1 MKKKKFNLSGALALL
16 LALLVLLIF
25 VPINIIAG
33 MFDKGYDMTP
43 KKKYTL
49 DQKTVDL
56 LDRTSG
62 QQIDIYYL
70 SLLQYFKD
78 SRVSDLLPLYH
89 TLTQLEERDNIRLTC
104 FRPNENPTL
113 AQELDPDG
121 LLGTYEGDIF
131 VKCNGIIKKVSRDK
145 IFQTGADGS
154 KQYAGEELIAAA
166 IDTCSKGYLP
176 TVYFLTGHGEKTID
190 TNFSNFS
197 AAIRSNNYSV
207 KELDLGAEG
216 AIPADA
222 KIIYLTGPTK
232 DLTDKEKQLLL
243 DYADNGGAMSF
254 LLDPCDTKGRFYN
267 IEKIMEEFGLILD
280 YNIVTETL
288 DYNKLNDPDRKQSE
302 NYLRVEYP
310 AGAQSGAELTQDLT
324 TDLNMILNGVSAED
338 SKQKTKIIAGISYPR
353 SLTEIPDDSF
363 PAAAYVERSS
373 IIRNTENVDAN
384 GNHFWSTVSK
394 SMGGDETTAKEA
406 DEKLSNISL
415 DFGYYSYNKK
425 SGAKLIVIG
434 STAPIDDVICTPTVE
449 LSQASEE
456 VSSTSG
462 TRMLTVFSNTWLY
475 DSEVQFGVGNKINS
489 YDHMVFQDSGDANGI
504 IAILYIFP
512 AIIAAIGAFVWLR
525 RRNS

>member
-1 MKKKKFNLSGALALL
+1 MKKKKFNLSGTLALL

-25 VPINIIAG
+25 IPINIIAG

-70 SLLQYFKD
+70 SLLKYFKD
-78 SRVSDLLPLYH
+78 SKVSDLLPLYH
-89 TLTQLEERDNIRLTC
+89 TLTQLEERENIKLTC
-104 FRPNENPTL
+104 FRPNENPAIT
-113 AQELDPDG
+113 QELDPEG

-145 IFQTGADGS
+145 IFQKGADGS
-154 KQYAGEELIAAA
+154 SQYAGEELIAAA

-176 TVYFLTGHGEKTID
+176 AVYFLKGHGEKTIE
-190 TNFSNFS
+190 TNFSNF
-197 AAIRSNNYSV
+197 AAILKTNNYDV
-207 KELDLGAEG
+207 HELDLGAEG

-232 DLTDKEKQLLL
+232 DLTDKERDLLM

-254 LLDPCDTKGRFYN
+254 LLDPCGTKGRFYN

-280 YNIVTETL
+280 YNIVTETTAA
-288 DYNKLNDPDRKQSE
+288 NKLNDPNQVQSE
-302 NYLRVEYP
+302 NFFRVEYP
-310 AGAQSGAELTQDLT
+310 AGAQAGAELTQDLT
-324 TDLNMILNGVSAED
+324 TDLNMILSGATAAD
-338 SKQKTKIIAGISYPR
+338 SNQETKLIAGISYPR

-363 PAAAYVERSS
+363 PAASYVERSS
-373 IIRNTENVDAN
+373 IIRNTP
-384 GNHFWSTVSK
+384 GNDGAYTTVSK
-394 SMGGDETTAKEA
+394 SMGGDDITAAEA
-406 DEKLSNISL
+406 DEKLSGIAL
-415 DFGYYSYNKK
+415 DFGYYSYNKQTQ
-425 SGAKLIVIG
+425 AKLIVIG
-434 STAPIDDVICTPTVE
+434 TTAPIDDVVCTPTVDVPNNKYY
-449 LSQASEE
+449 
-456 VSSTSG
+456 VSSSSG

-475 DSEVQFGVGNKINS
+475 DSDIQFGVGNKINA
-489 YDHMVFQDSGDANGI
+489 YDRMVFRDAKDATGTI
-504 IAILYIFP
+504 VLLYVIP
-512 AIIAAIGAFVWLR
+512 AVLAALGVVVWLK